1 MFEKFGSL
9 TLRNATV
16 EDAVLLSAWWNDGK
30 IMAHAGFPNGTG
42 ETPQCIVKKILN
54 KYEKG
59 IIPEVFYS
67 KWKEENN
74 HYKRNSNEFMLEKDI
89 FEKSLGELYNEYGI
103 FGDYH
108 KDVNIMLDTME
119 NRYFF
124 PEVVDTLH
132 ILQNK
137 YDLIIGSTTDDE
149 PLFQNLKFNN
159 VDIFN
164 SEHIF
169 TSERLKC
176 YKPDKDFYVG
186 ILQQCNL
193 KSDEVVFVGDSLVDD
208 VWGPK
213 QLGICTVLIDRN
225 NLYKKNS
232 IQPNYDINKLSDLMV
247 LLENI

>member
-1 MFEKFGSL
+1 MYKSIIFDVYG
-9 TLRNATV
+9 TLISTG
-16 EDAVLLSAWWNDGK
+16 DASIRA
-30 IMAHAGFPNGTG
+30 
-42 ETPQCIVKKILN
+42 VKKILN
-54 KYEKG
+54 KYEKD

-67 KWKEENN
+67 KWKEKNN
-74 HYKRNSNEFMLEKDI
+74 HYKRNCNEFLLEKDI

-108 KDVNIMLDTME
+108 KDVNIMLYTMK
-119 NRYFF
+119 NRCFF
-124 PEVVDTLH
+124 TEVVDTLH
-132 ILQNK
+132 ILQSK
-137 YDLIIGSTTDDE
+137 YNLIIGSTTDDE

-169 TSERLKC
+169 TSECLKC
-176 YKPDKDFYVG
+176 YKPDKAFYEG
-186 ILQQCNL
+186 ILQECDL
-193 KSDEVVFVGDSLVDD
+193 KTDEVVFVGDSLVDD

-213 QLGICTVLIDRN
+213 QLEICTILIDRN

-232 IQPNYDINKLSDLMV
+232 IQPNYVINKLSDLTG

>member
-1 MFEKFGSL
+1 MYKSIIFDVYG
-9 TLRNATV
+9 TLISTG
-16 EDAVLLSAWWNDGK
+16 DASIRA
-30 IMAHAGFPNGTG
+30 
-42 ETPQCIVKKILN
+42 VKKILN
-54 KYEKG
+54 KYDKD
-59 IIPEVFYS
+59 IISEVFYS
-67 KWKEENN
+67 KWKEKNN
-74 HYKRNSNEFMLEKDI
+74 HYKRNCNEFMFEKDI

-108 KDVNIMLDTME
+108 KDVNIMLDTMKK
-119 NRYFF
+119 RYFF
-124 PEVVDTLH
+124 PEVIDTLH

-137 YDLIIGSTTDDE
+137 YDLIIGSTSDDE

-176 YKPDKDFYVG
+176 YKPVKAFYEG

-193 KSDEVVFVGDSLVDD
+193 KPDEVVFVGDSLVDD

-213 QLGICTVLIDRN
+213 QLGICTILIDRN
-225 NLYKKNS
+225 KLYEKNS
-232 IQPNYDINKLSDLMV
+232 IQPNYVINKLSDLTG

>member
-1 MFEKFGSL
+1 MYKSIIFDVYG
-9 TLRNATV
+9 TLISTG
-16 EDAVLLSAWWNDGK
+16 DASIRA
-30 IMAHAGFPNGTG
+30 
-42 ETPQCIVKKILN
+42 VKKILN
-54 KYEKG
+54 KYDKD

-67 KWKEENN
+67 KWKEKNN
-74 HYKRNSNEFMLEKDI
+74 HYKRNHSEFLLEKDI

-108 KDVNIMLDTME
+108 KDVNIMLDTMK

-137 YDLIIGSTTDDE
+137 YNLIIGSTTDDE

-164 SEHIF
+164 SEHIY
-169 TSERLKC
+169 TSERLKR
-176 YKPDKDFYVG
+176 YKPDKAFYEG
-186 ILQQCNL
+186 ILQECDL
-193 KSDEVVFVGDSLVDD
+193 KPNEVVFVGDSLVDD
-208 VWGPK
+208 VWRPK
-213 QLGICTVLIDRN
+213 QLGICTILIDRN
-225 NLYKKNS
+225 NLYKKNE
-232 IQPNYDINKLSDLMV
+232 IQPNYVINKLSDLTG

>member
-1 MFEKFGSL
+1 MYKSIIFDVYG
-9 TLRNATV
+9 TLISTGNASIR
-16 EDAVLLSAWWNDGK
+16 A
-30 IMAHAGFPNGTG
+30 
-42 ETPQCIVKKILN
+42 VKKILN
-54 KYEKG
+54 KYEKD

-67 KWKEENN
+67 KWKEKNN
-74 HYKRNSNEFMLEKDI
+74 HYKRNCSEFLLEKDI

-108 KDVNIMLDTME
+108 KDVNIMLDTMK

-137 YDLIIGSTTDDE
+137 YNLIIGSTTDDE

-159 VDIFN
+159 VEIFN

-176 YKPDKDFYVG
+176 YKPVKAFYEG

-193 KSDEVVFVGDSLVDD
+193 KPDEVVFVGDSLVDD
-208 VWGPK
+208 IWGPK

-225 NLYKKNS
+225 NLYKKNK
-232 IQPNYDINKLSDLMV
+232 IQPNYVINKLSDLTG

>member
-1 MFEKFGSL
+1 MYKSIIFDVYG
-9 TLRNATV
+9 TLISTGNASIR
-16 EDAVLLSAWWNDGK
+16 A
-30 IMAHAGFPNGTG
+30 
-42 ETPQCIVKKILN
+42 VKKILN
-54 KYEKG
+54 KYDKD

-67 KWKEENN
+67 KWKEKNN
-74 HYKRNSNEFMLEKDI
+74 HYKRNCNEFMLEKDI

-108 KDVNIMLDTME
+108 KDVNIMLYTMK

-132 ILQNK
+132 TLQSK
-137 YDLIIGSTTDDE
+137 YNLIIGSTTDDE

-159 VDIFN
+159 IDIFN

-176 YKPDKDFYVG
+176 YKPDKAFYEG
-186 ILQQCNL
+186 ILQKCDL
-193 KSDEVVFVGDSLVDD
+193 KPDEVVFVGDSLVDD

-232 IQPNYDINKLSDLMV
+232 IQPNYVINKLLDLTG